1 MCAKNPARD
10 DHDVRHDAPPQ
21 HQPFWSPRLLRSL
34 SKRLSNTVFFL
45 VSLRRRKS
53 ETNYR
58 LGRPAVNRRVAK
70 TRLNH
75 QLVHHHQLSAATNQ
89 RLVFVCVNQSEM
101 SIYLLLTR
109 CSSVVKGG
117 PGSAPSKRY
126 G

>member
-1 MCAKNPARD
+1 MRQNPARD

-70 TRLNH
+70 NRLNH
-75 QLVHHHQLSAATNQ
+75 QLVHHHQPQQQ
-89 RLVFVCVNQSEM
+89 RE
-101 SIYLLLTR
+101 IDD
-109 CSSVVKGG
+109 GG
-117 PGSAPSKRY
+117 KKQAPGTLPA
-126 G
+126 